1 MASFHS
7 AWKGGLLFFDLNG
20 GNLMKLQGTMQINDK
35 GHLEIGGCDTV
46 ELAQSFGTP
55 LYVLDEQYFRQ
66 NCRSYYRA
74 FIEKYDGVVLYAAKT
89 LLTLAI
95 CRIVAEEGLS
105 LDVVS
110 GGELYTA
117 KKAHFPMERVYFHG
131 NNKSAAEL
139 KLALEYKVGR
149 FIVDNQHELLMLNQL
164 AGEAGVK
171 AKIMLRLTPGIEA
184 HTHEYIKTGQIDS
197 KFGIVIE
204 NGQALEIIKQAL
216 ALENIQL
223 TGLHC
228 HIGSQIFEMQSY
240 IHAAEVMLGFAAQ
253 VHQETSWQPEE
264 MNFGGGMG
272 IYYTSA
278 DEPKPIS
285 QYADLLVPAVQ
296 TLAQSFGLL
305 LPRVLVEPGRSISG
319 PAGTTL
325 YTVGSV
331 KEIPG
336 IRKYVAVDGGMG
348 DNPRPALYQAQYE
361 ALLANRAAQGP
372 EEKVSIAGKCCES
385 GDMLIWDIELP
396 TPAPGDILA
405 VSATGAYNYS
415 MSMNYNRL
423 PRPAM
428 VLVRDGEADIIVA
441 RETYDDLIRNDV
453 VPERLGV
460 SAVVKIAGAVC

>member
-1 MASFHS
+1 
-7 AWKGGLLFFDLNG
+7 
-20 GNLMKLQGTMQINDK
+20 MKLQGTMQINHK

-46 ELAQSFGTP
+46 ELAGSFGTP

-66 NCRSYYRA
+66 NCSAYYRA

-131 NNKSAAEL
+131 NNKSVAEL
-139 KLALEYKVGR
+139 KLALEYNVGR
-149 FIVDNQHELLMLNQL
+149 IIVDNRYELFMLNRL
-164 AGEAGVK
+164 AVEAGIK
-171 AKIMLRLTPGIEA
+171 AKIMLRLTPGVEA

-204 NGQALEIIKQAL
+204 NGQAMEIIKQAL
-216 ALENIQL
+216 ELENIQL

-240 IHAAEVMLGFAAQ
+240 THAAEIMLGFAAL
-253 VHQETSWQPEE
+253 VHRETGWQPEE

-278 DEPKPIS
+278 DKPQPVS
-285 QYADLLVPAVQ
+285 KYADMLVQAVQ
-296 TLAQSFGLL
+296 DLSKSYGLAV
-305 LPRVLVEPGRSISG
+305 PKVLVEPGRSISG

-325 YTVGSV
+325 YTVGAV
-331 KEIPG
+331 KDIPG
-336 IRKYVAVDGGMG
+336 IRKYIAVDGGMG
-348 DNPRPALYQAQYE
+348 DNPRPALYQACYE
-361 ALLANRAAQGP
+361 ALLANRAARQP

-385 GDMLIWDIELP
+385 GDMLIWDIDLP
-396 TPAPGDILA
+396 APVPGDILA
-405 VSATGAYNYS
+405 ISATGAYNYS

-428 VLVRDGEADIIVA
+428 VLVQDGAADIIVA
-441 RETYDDLIRNDV
+441 RETYEDLIRNDL
-453 VPERLGV
+453 VPERLDE
-460 SAVVKIAGAVC
+460 SVVVRIAGAVR